1 MCIPGLFGQDKSA
14 QNAAEQARADEAA
27 RQGRI
32 QAGTERVNTV
42 FGQFDEPYYT
52 KVADTAKAYYQPEV
66 ERQYGDA
73 RKALTFNLAR
83 GGKLQSTAGAD
94 AFRKLSDARARADV
108 DVASKAQGYAT
119 DMKGKVEGQRGDV
132 LNSLY
137 ATADPD
143 SAYSSA
149 TNAASLASSAP
160 TYSSIGDLFSTF
172 IASGANAIAA
182 ERAGY
187 RGAGTGLF
195 SSSPKGSSRVVG

>member
-1 MCIPGLFGQDKSA
+1 MCIFGQGDAAAK
-14 QNAAEQARADEAA
+14 AAEQARAEEAA

-32 QAGTERVNTV
+32 TAGTERVNNV
-42 FGQFDEPYYT
+42 FGQFNDEYY
-52 KVADTAKAYYQPEV
+52 KGVSDAALNYYKPEV
-66 ERQYGDA
+66 DRQYGDA

-83 GGKLQSTAGAD
+83 SGNLQSTAGAD
-94 AFRKLSDARARADV
+94 AFRKLSDAKARTDV
-108 DVASKAQGYAT
+108 DVANRAQGYAT

-137 ATADPD
+137 ATADPEA
-143 SAYSSA
+143 AYSSA

-160 TYSSIGDLFSTF
+160 AYTPLNDLFSAFVAT
-172 IASGANAIAA
+172 GANAIAA

-195 SSSPKGSSRVVG
+195 SSSSPKGSSRVVA

>member
-1 MCIPGLFGQDKSA
+1 VCIFGQGDAAAK
-14 QNAAEQARADEAA
+14 AAEQARAEEAA

-42 FGQFDEPYYT
+42 FGQFNDDYY
-52 KVADTAKAYYQPEV
+52 KGVSDAALNYYKPEV
-66 ERQYGDA
+66 DRQYTDA

-94 AFRKLSDARARADV
+94 AFRKLSDAKARTDV
-108 DVASKAQGYAT
+108 DVANKSQGYAT
-119 DMKGKVEGQRGDV
+119 DVKGKVEGQRSDT

-143 SAYSSA
+143 AAYSSA

-160 TYSSIGDLFSTF
+160 AYTPLNDLFSAF
-172 IASGANAIAA
+172 IATGSNAIAA

-195 SSSPKGSSRVVG
+195 SSASKGSSRVVA